1 VLGAGFVLVR
11 PHLTERQRRLLYG
24 AFALVLGQAG
34 HPVSPTTVGRLRTP
48 RRRRT
53 WRRDSR
59 WSASTPEKEL
69 IGDSANGG
77 AGRYPAT
84 R

>member
-34 HPVSPTTVGRLRTP
+34 HPVSPTTVGRLLHAQAKAYLAARQP
-48 RRRRT
+48 VVSV
-53 WRRDSR
+53 D
-59 WSASTPEKEL
+59 
-69 IGDSANGG
+69 
-77 AGRYPAT
+77 T
-84 R
+84 RKGT